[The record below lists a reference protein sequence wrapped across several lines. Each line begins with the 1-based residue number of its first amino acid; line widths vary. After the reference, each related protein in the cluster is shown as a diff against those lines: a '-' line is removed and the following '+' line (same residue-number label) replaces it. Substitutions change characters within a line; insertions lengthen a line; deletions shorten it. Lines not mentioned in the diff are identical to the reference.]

1 MPGCLHQYGVSSLGL
16 YLSAKPPPAVRARE
30 CLEKLSRTLTMA
42 LLLDNAEDLSL
53 KEICLSAF
61 KRIDNREY
69 SIAPLS
75 ANNQVDLTKT
85 EDILI
90 KNAYIKG

>member
-1 MPGCLHQYGVSSLGL
+1 MSNNF
-16 YLSAKPPPAVRARE
+16 
-30 CLEKLSRTLTMA
+30 LEKYPL
-42 LLLDNAEDLSL
+42 
-53 KEICLSAF
+53 ICLSAF